1 MRYLPVVVLSIAGWL
16 FLSAAFATLLAPVA
30 GGLKRSRSEERKVSL
45 SVEDRTPD
53 GLMDVAN
60 VVREPLPDDFCCDMH
75 NRHCALPSELCCWRC
90 TEAMHTFAGPHADGS
105 ECVLSDAPSCYRDG
119 LFPDG
124 RTYHDIWP
132 APAETYGQERLY
144 NAGDLVQVGLAM
156 VHRRCADARRD
167 AATDHICDPCGR
179 IFGKAMTS

>member
-16 FLSAAFATLLAPVA
+16 LLSAAFATLLAPWA
-30 GGLKRSRSEERKVSL
+30 RGLKQSRTEERKVSL
-45 SVEDRTPD
+45 SVEDPTPD
-53 GLMDVAN
+53 DDLTALAEAFDVDP
-60 VVREPLPDDFCCDMH
+60 RP
-75 NRHCALPSELCCWRC
+75 
-90 TEAMHTFAGPHADGS
+90 
-105 ECVLSDAPSCYRDG
+105 
-119 LFPDG
+119 
-124 RTYHDIWP
+124 
-132 APAETYGQERLY
+132 TYGYERLY

>member
-1 MRYLPVVVLSIAGWL
+1 MRYLPVVILALAGWL
-16 FLSAAFATLLAPVA
+16 TLSAALARLLSPVMR
-30 GGLKRSRSEERKVSL
+30 GLKQSRSEERKVSL

-53 GLMDVAN
+53 DLMDVAD
-60 VVREPLPDDFCCDMH
+60 VVQ
-75 NRHCALPSELCCWRC
+75 
-90 TEAMHTFAGPHADGS
+90 
-105 ECVLSDAPSCYRDG
+105 APAAPFCYRDG

-132 APAETYGQERLY
+132 APAETYGYERLY
-144 NAGDLVQVGLAM
+144 NASDLVQVGLAM

-167 AATDHICDPCGR
+167 AATDHICNPCGR